1 MIMRI
6 GKADS
11 NLDGICEEFGTRF
24 EKFTSKFSNIRLDL
38 GLRHFCLSKLNDV
51 GRITFPNMAGK
62 VKN

>member
-6 GKADS
+6 GKAYS

-24 EKFTSKFSNIRLDL
+24 KKFSIIRLDL

-51 GRITFPNMAGK
+51 GRITFPNMAEK